1 MSENLKSISKEQ
13 FIDRLTNAITSKKK
27 ETFDELLVMNT
38 TDIDDDD
45 DVPSASALAAAKAYS
60 AELNSDGHG
69 QSDVE
74 EEVHQYGFEDD
85 EDIHAFKTRPKIPR

>member
-1 MSENLKSISKEQ
+1 MNL
-13 FIDRLTNAITSKKK
+13 RVLTLQYLY
-27 ETFDELLVMNT
+27 DELQYLYD
-38 TDIDDDD
+38 DIDDDD

-85 EDIHAFKTRPKIPR
+85 EDINAFKTRPKIPR